1 MLHTDFRERFALFA
15 AVSIFRPILA
25 DDNPALCGLLRNP
38 VFIPDPR
45 FLKIKRMQHI
55 SFKARLASNV
65 RSQSFQMR
73 RAEVLIKDD
82 PRARQRHGW

>member
-1 MLHTDFRERFALFA
+1 
-15 AVSIFRPILA
+15 
-25 DDNPALCGLLRNP
+25 
-38 VFIPDPR
+38 
-45 FLKIKRMQHI
+45 
-55 SFKARLASNV
+55 LASNV